1 MKIILGSFLF
11 LILAGGASAQGASA
25 FVKGDGAHCFADV
38 SDVVHRHWNDVD
50 DEQAGTQ
57 ILRAGHFSTAG
68 GDMWFQIQT
77 TTEKNK
83 KGEEVCHIYVDVVG
97 GGSLAHDAQATEVLN
112 GRSTIQVANMIGAEV
127 EGMKKAREK
136 KAKSAS

>member
-1 MKIILGSFLF
+1 MRVILASTLF
-11 LILAGGASAQGASA
+11 LALAGGASAQGASS
-25 FVKGDGAHCFADV
+25 FVKGDGAHCWADV
-38 SDVVHRHWNDVD
+38 SEVVHRHWNDVD
-50 DEQAGTQ
+50 DEQADTQ

-97 GGSLAHDAQATEVLN
+97 AGSLAHDAQATEVLN
-112 GRSTIQVANMIGAEV
+112 GRSTIQVANLIGAEV
-127 EGMKKAREK
+127 EGMKKGRDK
-136 KAKSAS
+136 KAKNP